1 MRSSGWQM
9 KAVTICRI
17 CTKET
22 CSKLEN
28 SRKIFPYCVTLALFS
43 FIHSF
48 NHWANIGGSMSDR
61 DKSLWV
67 TCASLKTLQSC
78 LSHSPSPPF
87 PSKRL
92 RHTRWSGTTQEP
104 AAAAAAKS
112 LQSSDSWRPHGLQPT
127 RLLHPWDFPGKSTGV
142 GCHRLL
148 RRRSLRE
155 GKYFQ
160 RQERSTA
167 AGKRKKFGKYK
178 GNSNCSSLNQPTC

>member
-22 CSKLEN
+22 CGKLEN
-28 SRKIFPYCVTLALFS
+28 SRKICPYFVTLALFS

-78 LSHSPSPPF
+78 LCLTHHHHPSHQKDSDAPDDLAPCRSLLLLLSRFSSVRLFETPWTAAHQAPPSMGFSRQESWSRVPLPSP
-87 PSKRL
+87 
-92 RHTRWSGTTQEP
+92 TQEP
-104 AAAAAAKS
+104 
-112 LQSSDSWRPHGLQPT
+112 T
-127 RLLHPWDFPGKSTGV
+127 RG
-142 GCHRLL
+142 
-148 RRRSLRE
+148 
-155 GKYFQ
+155 
-160 RQERSTA
+160 
-167 AGKRKKFGKYK
+167 
-178 GNSNCSSLNQPTC
+178 